1 MKCSCGDGPVLS
13 RNQEGATL
21 SPSASSFSHNL
32 GTDNMTLNQ
41 FYKINSLILE
51 MSFFKKKI
59 KNLSCRIQVT
69 DTQPQPCSGNCL
81 ASRRGKKP
89 HQLATSI
96 NQPSAECKLVQR
108 GSIST
113 YSSECF
119 AEVYT
124 TWTIPSLLKEISCY
138 KLPSFPG
145 NMTKTHPSVPT
156 LGTQL

>member
-1 MKCSCGDGPVLS
+1 M
-13 RNQEGATL
+13 
-21 SPSASSFSHNL
+21 
-32 GTDNMTLNQ
+32 
-41 FYKINSLILE
+41 
-51 MSFFKKKI
+51 
-59 KNLSCRIQVT
+59 T

-124 TWTIPSLLKEISCY
+124 T
-138 KLPSFPG
+138 
-145 NMTKTHPSVPT
+145 
-156 LGTQL
+156 